1 MDLPDLQE
9 QIDTINANLDEMSS
23 SLQDI
28 SDNIDQNLSDQE
40 TTDGDFEQRMSTL
53 EDSSGQLLFPLT
65 QDTIDL
71 ITEQSPAILSNYYG
85 QGYAGYTTLV
95 AGTKTIKNSF
105 ITANSLI
112 FLTVSTTGGIQGFL
126 SYVASA
132 GQVVIN
138 SSNVADTSTVNFII
152 INPK

>member
-1 MDLPDLQE
+1 MNPDDYQT
-9 QIDTINANLDEMSS
+9 QIDTINQELDDMSS
-23 SLQDI
+23 SFSDI
-28 SDNIDQNLSDQE
+28 SDSIDQNLSDQE

-85 QGYAGYTTLV
+85 QGYAGSTTLI
-95 AGTKTIKNSF
+95 AGTKTVTNSF

-112 FLTVSTTGGIQGFL
+112 FLTASTPGGTQGFL

-132 GQVVIN
+132 GQVIIN
-138 SSNVADTSTVNFII
+138 SSSGSDTSVVNFII